1 MPNTK
6 PVQHVARFIEF
17 TTLSSGTFKY
27 EPHPQIVFEYPDKF
41 IFEITDP
48 DEWKE
53 GNETMIFYTADCIN
67 VKFY

>member
-27 EPHPQIVFEYPDKF
+27 EPHPQF